1 LPEGLTEVGKGA
13 FKLCSKIGELNLP
26 STLVTIGDESFAFLK
41 LVTKIVVPKSVKTI
55 GKGAFGGCSALREL
69 TVPFIGSSADLNK
82 EFTYTET
89 DETYLGYIFGKIDPD
104 GVKIQQ
110 FVRGGLHNSSYEF
123 TLPKMFTSL
132 TVTSDHIPTYSLS
145 GCDTIQL
152 ITIECDKVDLAPNSI
167 TSLKELVI
175 VDIKGT
181 VSEIP
186 SLTFSDCTKL
196 QAVRVS
202 DNKITKIGASAFLGC
217 TSLIQIPA
225 SDTLEAIGKG
235 AFSGCS
241 SLKSIALPVSLES
254 ISALAFEG
262 CSALESVT
270 FASSD
275 GWSVTNKNDSF
286 SIGLNLPSRNATYL
300 VDTYKAY
307 DWAREKT
314 SDGSAS

>member
-13 FKLCSKIGELNLP
+13 FKLCSKIAELNLP

-186 SLTFSDCTKL
+186 SLTFSYCTKL
-196 QAVRVS
+196 QAVRIS
-202 DNKITKIGASAFLGC
+202 DNKITKIGSNAFSGC
-217 TSLIQIPA
+217 TALLLIPV
-225 SDTLEAIGKG
+225 SDTLETIGVD
-235 AFSGCS
+235 AFSGCAS
-241 SLKSIALPVSLES
+241 LTSITLPASLKSIGVGAFVNCSSLN
-254 ISALAFEG
+254 
-262 CSALESVT
+262 SVT
-270 FASSD
+270 FTSSE
-275 GWSVTNKNDSF
+275 GWSVSSEKETF
-286 SIGLNLPSRNATYL
+286 SINPNLASRNATYL
-300 VDTYKAY
+300 KDTYKDYA
-307 DWAREKT
+307 WTKQ
-314 SDGSAS
+314 